1 MKVLEGIVLSVG
13 MQNTA
18 VVEVI
23 RRVPHPLYKKLMKRS
38 KKYKADTKTV
48 QVLVGDMIRMQETRP
63 LGKDKHFNI
72 VSVITK
78 KGEKKI

>member
-1 MKVLEGIVLSVG
+1 MKVLEGVVLSIG

-38 KKYKADTKTV
+38 KKFKADTKAV
-48 QVLVGDMIRMQETRP
+48 QVLVGDMVRMQETRP
-63 LGKDKHFNI
+63 LAKDKHFTI
-72 VSVITK
+72 LTVLSK
-78 KGEKKI
+78 KGEKKV